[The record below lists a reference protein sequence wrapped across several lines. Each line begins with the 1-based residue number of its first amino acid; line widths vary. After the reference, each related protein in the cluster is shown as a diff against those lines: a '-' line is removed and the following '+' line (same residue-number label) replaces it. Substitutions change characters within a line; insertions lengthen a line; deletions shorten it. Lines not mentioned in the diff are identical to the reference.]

1 MGELYY
7 PPSENKDAD
16 QVRGYR
22 EADLRLCFRICRL
35 LFFCLFVFFF
45 HEAAHL
51 YQLRFNGFKYIY
63 DTELWIYDLLKATTD
78 DAPDEARTGDTSAQ
92 SPMRYQL
99 RQSAP

>member
-1 MGELYY
+1 MQIVG
-7 PPSENKDAD
+7 
-16 QVRGYR
+16 
-22 EADLRLCFRICRL
+22 
-35 LFFCLFVFFF
+35 FF

-78 DAPDEARTGDTSAQ
+78 DAPDEDRTGDTSAQ

-99 RQSAP
+99 RQSAPYLYMYIIILLRRDKCV